1 MNTTGQPPKLEDL
14 LEWARRRIEVEDGE
28 LQEARRRR
36 DLIAAALR
44 EEFPGS
50 RVYVNGSIA
59 HGDALTPLTDVDLGV
74 VVAEAID
81 THGPGKKGPG
91 DLKHRAAGV
100 VRKALK
106 EDYPRL
112 IVEVEGRKRSVLV
125 RFRDPV
131 TAGQD
136 DFTADIIVA
145 IDNVGEDGLF
155 IPRFD
160 AWDRAHP
167 EEHTRLVRDAI
178 DKTEVVFARVVR
190 LLKHWNRSNGKP
202 LCSWNI
208 KALALG
214 CITSPM
220 THVGGLEEW
229 FAHAVAELSVKETRD
244 PAGVSEKPIK
254 LNEPRTLVLARLREA
269 AAHLERAM
277 VFEAAG
283 YHVLAWEELALMF
296 NDEDTL
302 SRPAQAAVLEEQAR
316 KIRDEKAA
324 NDKRTGT
331 PALLTGVG
339 AGSLGDR
346 RDVRSWAP

>member
-1 MNTTGQPPKLEDL
+1 MTRTTGRTPTLEQL
-14 LEWARRRIEVEDGE
+14 LEQARRRVEVEDQE

-36 DLIAAALR
+36 DLVAAALR
-44 EEFPGS
+44 REFPGS

-74 VVAEAID
+74 VVAEAES
-81 THGPGKKGPG
+81 HGPGKRGPR
-91 DLKHRAAGV
+91 DLKMRAAEA
-100 VRKALK
+100 VRRALK
-106 EDYPRL
+106 ADFPKL
-112 IVEVEGRKRSVLV
+112 AVEVEDRKRSVLI

-131 TAGQD
+131 TRGQD

-145 IDNVGEDGLF
+145 VDNVGQAGLF

-214 CITSPM
+214 CLSSPTTLVVGLRDWL
-220 THVGGLEEW
+220 TH
-229 FAHAVAELSVKETRD
+229 AIAELSVGETAD
-244 PAGVSEKPIK
+244 PAGVAEKPIK
-254 LNEPRTLVLARLREA
+254 LNETRRQVLNRLREA
-269 AAHLERAM
+269 SGRLDRA
-277 VFEAAG
+277 VAFEAAG
-283 YHVLAWEELALMF
+283 YPVLAWEELALMF
-296 NDEDTL
+296 NDESML
-302 SRPAQAAVLEEQAR
+302 PRPAENEVLSEQGRKVKDDMAAAER
-316 KIRDEKAA
+316 
-324 NDKRTGT
+324 RTGS

-339 AGSLGDR
+339 AGALDER